1 MNVNFRLQKLTLLI
15 LLLLIVTLIGCHK
28 QRASWSLKS
37 AKEKVEESKK
47 LNAEIHQ
54 KDALTRAEATI
65 TEAETRLRSKL
76 YKDALATA
84 KQAVDQAKT
93 LLEDTKKA
101 EATAQYRSFEEWLK
115 VAEKNNLRMENAEKY
130 EEIFKIR
137 DKADKARIKEKWL
150 KSIELSKKGIE
161 EIVNLAARLKSEAE
175 GGLNVVQ
182 QQFQEAIGENID
194 KYAPRHKIEIEEY
207 IKNIKENI
215 EVNKDYR
222 NANRTN
228 EIAKR
233 KIEEA
238 RIEIKRVKSVER
250 IQEAENNL
258 VKAIEKGAEEFAPD
272 LYERASTSFNEVLQ
286 NFQNRKYDI
295 VLQTMDLLEPQIVEL
310 IKITE
315 IRRAKDRLTK
325 VEKGTNNLKEGKVR
339 VYLPGRIEK
348 VDEIYAQA
356 LEEFNK
362 ENYELTEEICATAID
377 ELNKIK
383 KDFSTLADNYIKEA
397 QNALELTEKVQYNI
411 ENLEKLTDTPDA
423 ERSPY
428 KYIYNKGY
436 LYVVAILNNAKDTL
450 IAAKFRKEEGETD
463 PTGYAD
469 AIELAKNAKETAQN
483 AEIET
488 YNVIS
493 RTGIIALEEEIAH
506 YIKQGAAEF
515 TPDELA
521 ISQKLLEEAKS
532 IYTEK
537 RYKDAVNKTADAKA
551 QIENMKQA
559 MYKFA
564 TNKIEETKK
573 AIQEAKDVNAD
584 VYQKNDFDRSRDLL
598 ASAEDNLT
606 KDETLL
612 SVQQSRAAIEI
623 ATVATLE
630 SKKIQADEQLKKAA
644 DILAQAQK
652 SGSQVYAL
660 DEYQKAENLIES
672 SKKEFLNK
680 NYDEALK
687 LAKEGER
694 ISALAKNRNI
704 IEAEKTIENAKYYDA
719 WKKSPDTF
727 VDSLI
732 SLDEAKK
739 LMETQTLQ
747 GYQEAWIKAVAA
759 NKKAKSAEL
768 TAKEKNV
775 AERLKELDT
784 KLTNAQQ
791 SGAAYYQHS
800 ECNKIN
806 KEINDFIAEFNMN
819 NYDEEIKKLNDIEA
833 EITNVQNSIESI
845 ANELISAQNK
855 KSEILVKDR
864 VEEYAKAELDKGR
877 DFLKY
882 ASIDF
887 KNKKYRQSWEN
898 YAEGKKYVDK
908 AETKRDE
915 KIYKDETYTLLSE
928 LNDLFKKFSQILDMY
943 PDTLKRLVID
953 ENGKGQFKAILG
965 GVGPIK
971 FKDETSRLYLEA
983 RKIKPP
989 ASLESINKEFNM
1001 AFNLARLSGQ
1011 KFQSLYMAEDLND
1024 NTIRKIIDEGHKYY
1038 LDAKN
1043 SMDNF
1048 YGFFEKDTSEL
1059 VTADK

>member
-1 MNVNFRLQKLTLLI
+1 MKINFHLQKLSIFVVLLI
-15 LLLLIVTLIGCHK
+15 TIFAIGCHK
-28 QRASWSLKS
+28 QRANWSLKS
-37 AKEKVEESKK
+37 AKEKVEEAKK

-54 KDALTRAEATI
+54 KDSLTRSEATI

-101 EATAQYRSFEEWLK
+101 EATAQYRSFEDWLK
-115 VAEKNNLRMENAEKY
+115 VAEKNNLRLEGAEKY
-130 EEIFKIR
+130 DEVFKTR

-161 EIVNLAARLKSEAE
+161 EIINLAAKIKADAE
-175 GGLNVVQ
+175 SGLTEVQ

-194 KYAPRHKIEIEEY
+194 KYAPRHKIEIEEL
-207 IKNIKENI
+207 IKNNKDNI
-215 EVNKDYR
+215 DDKRDYR

-258 VKAIEKGAEEFAPD
+258 VKAIEKGAEEFAPEQ
-272 LYERASTSFNEVLQ
+272 YERASTNFNDVLQ
-286 NFQNRKYDI
+286 NFQGRKYDL
-295 VLQTMDLLEPQIVEL
+295 VLEQMDILEPQIIEL
-310 IKITE
+310 IKLTE
-315 IRRAKDRLTK
+315 IRRAQDRLTK
-325 VEKGTNNLKEGKVR
+325 VEKGTKNLKEGKVT
-339 VYLPGRIEK
+339 VYLAGRIEK
-348 VDEIYAQA
+348 VEEIYGQA
-356 LEEFNK
+356 LEEFHK

-383 KDFSTLADNYIKEA
+383 KDFGVLADNYIKEA
-397 QNALELTEKVQYNI
+397 QNAIEITEKVQYNI

-450 IAAKFRKEEGETD
+450 IASKFRKEEGEID

-469 AIELAKNAKETAQN
+469 AIELAKNAKQTAEN

-493 RTGIIALEEEIAH
+493 RTGIIALEEEVAH

-521 ISQKLLEEAKS
+521 LAQKLLDEAKS
-532 IYTEK
+532 IYTDK
-537 RYKDAVNKTADAKA
+537 RYKDAVDKTADAKV
-551 QIENMKQA
+551 QIENMKQS
-559 MYKFA
+559 MYKYA
-564 TNKIEETKK
+564 TTKIEEAKK
-573 AIQEAKDVNAD
+573 AVQEAKSVNAD
-584 VYQKNDFDRSRDLL
+584 VYQKNDFDRATDLL
-598 ASAEDNLT
+598 AFAEDNLT

-612 SVQQSRAAIEI
+612 SVQQSRAVIEI
-623 ATVATLE
+623 ANVATLE
-630 SKKIQADEQLKKAA
+630 SKKIQADEQLKKSA
-644 DILAQAQK
+644 DILTQAQK
-652 SGSQVYAL
+652 AGSQVYAL
-660 DEYQKAENLIES
+660 DEYQKAQNLIES

-704 IEAEKTIENAKYYDA
+704 TEAEKTIENAKYYDA
-719 WKKSPDTF
+719 WKKAPDAF
-727 VDSLI
+727 VDSIL

-739 LMETQTLQ
+739 LMESQTIQ

-768 TAKEKNV
+768 SAKEKNV

-784 KLTNAQQ
+784 KLTDARQN
-791 SGAAYYQHS
+791 GAVYYQHN
-800 ECNKIN
+800 ECFKIN
-806 KEINDFIAEFNMN
+806 KNINNFIAEFNMN
-819 NYDEEIKKLNDIEA
+819 NYDEEMKKLSDIEA
-833 EITNVQNSIESI
+833 EITNVQNSTEAV
-845 ANELISAQNK
+845 ANGLISAQNK
-855 KSEILVKDR
+855 KIEMLIKDR
-864 VEEYAKAELDKGR
+864 VEEYAKMELDKAKDYLR
-877 DFLKY
+877 Y

-887 KNKKYRQSWEN
+887 KNKKYRESFQN
-898 YAEGKKYVDK
+898 YSEGKKLVDV
-908 AETKRDE
+908 AETKRAE
-915 KIYKDETYTLLSE
+915 KIYKEETSALLSE

-943 PDTLKRLVID
+943 PDTLKRLVIT

-965 GVGPIK
+965 GIGPIK

-989 ASLESINKEFNM
+989 ESLESINKEFYM
-1001 AFNLARLSGQ
+1001 SFNYARLSGQ
-1011 KFQSLYMAEDLND
+1011 KFQNLYLAEDLND
-1024 NTIRKIIDEGHKYY
+1024 NTIRKIIDEGHQYY
-1038 LDAKN
+1038 LDAKK
-1043 SMDNF
+1043 SMDTF
-1048 YGFFEKDTSEL
+1048 YKFFEKDTSEL
-1059 VTADK
+1059 ATAKK